1 MTHRRAIDP
10 SAMRIG
16 VDLGGTKIEA
26 VALSE
31 SGEFLVR
38 QRVATPS
45 DYESALHAIVTL
57 VQGIEQDLE
66 RNGTVGVG
74 MPGTI
79 VPATGLVKNANCQ
92 WLNGRPFG
100 TDLCRLLDRQVRCA
114 NDANCLA
121 ASEARD
127 GAAAGAQVVFAAIL
141 GTGCGGGVALNGHVH
156 AGAGG
161 LAGEW
166 GHTALPW
173 QTEDEY
179 PGADCYCGLRGCV
192 ETWISGTGFAADYA
206 RASGRTCPAVEVAGA
221 AAEGDPEATAAL
233 RRYESRLAR
242 SLATI
247 VNVLD
252 PDVIVLGGGMS
263 NVLSL
268 YETLPRLV
276 PQYVFG
282 KESTTPI
289 RRAAHG
295 DSSGVRGAA
304 WLWGE

>member
-1 MTHRRAIDP
+1 
-10 SAMRIG
+10 MRIG

-26 VALSE
+26 VALSA
-31 SGEFLVR
+31 SGELQVR
-38 QRVATPS
+38 QRVATPT
-45 DYESALHAIVTL
+45 DYASALRAIVDL
-57 VQGIEQDLE
+57 VRSIEQSTG
-66 RNGTVGVG
+66 RIGTVGVG

-100 TDLCRLLDRQVRCA
+100 TDLCRVLERQVRCA

-127 GAAAGAQVVFAAIL
+127 GAAAGAPVVFAAIL
-141 GTGCGGGVALNGHVH
+141 GTGCGGGVALNGRVH

-173 QTEDEY
+173 QTDAEF
-179 PGADCYCGLRGCV
+179 PGTDCYCGLRGCV

-206 RASGRTCPAVEVAGA
+206 RASGRTRTAIEVASA
-221 AAEGDPEATAAL
+221 AAEGDPEAKAAL
-233 RRYESRLAR
+233 ERYESRLAR

-263 NVLSL
+263 NVSSL
-268 YETLPRLV
+268 YETLPTLV

-282 KESTTPI
+282 QECTTPI

>member
-1 MTHRRAIDP
+1 
-10 SAMRIG
+10 MRIG

-26 VALSE
+26 IALSA
-31 SGEFLVR
+31 SGELLAR
-38 QRVATPS
+38 ERVGTPAEYS
-45 DYESALHAIVTL
+45 SALAAIVDL
-57 VQGIEQDLE
+57 VTGIEQSIG
-66 RNGTVGVG
+66 RTGTVGVG

-100 TDLCRLLDRQVRCA
+100 IDLCRLLERQVRCA

-127 GAAAGAQVVFAAIL
+127 GAAAGAAVVFAAIL
-141 GTGCGGGVALNGHVH
+141 GTGCGGGVALNGRVH

-173 QTEDEY
+173 QTADEF

-206 RASGRTCPAVEVAGA
+206 RASGKTRSAVEVARA
-221 AAEGDPEATAAL
+221 AAEGEPEAVATL

-247 VNVLD
+247 VNVFD

-263 NVLSL
+263 NVSSL
-268 YETLPRLV
+268 YETLPKLL
-276 PQYVFG
+276 PDYVFG
-282 KESTTPI
+282 KECTTPI

-304 WLWGE
+304 WLWDD